1 MAPHVKRQVCHQTI
15 CKFPDVYSPPSVQ
28 RPLPSVHTLIFPLLC
43 PLIFCTRLKTFQ
55 LNICQC
61 MRMFADSESFIS
73 SRLVPGATFA
83 GIMLPCRH
91 LSPRHFLWFL
101 LICCSNGSSPFL
113 LWPSLEPP
121 PCRWYL
127 SYHNPLSQ
135 GDPTAHAE
143 QHTPLEPVRP
153 RDCVST
159 LLDVCWPLLLPLAF
173 GLSLLPLIS
182 SST

>member
-1 MAPHVKRQVCHQTI
+1 MSKDKCVIKPSY
-15 CKFPDVYSPPSVQ
+15 KFPDVYSPPGVQ

-43 PLIFCTRLKTFQ
+43 PLIFRTQLKKY
-55 LNICQC
+55 LP
-61 MRMFADSESFIS
+61 MFADVC
-73 SRLVPGATFA
+73 RLRIFYFFQTCAGCYFA
-83 GIMLPCRH
+83 GIVLPCRH

-173 GLSLLPLIS
+173 GLSLLPLILS
-182 SST
+182 GT